1 MNILVNFADEKYKQV
16 RSINSWTGI
25 HVAGMDLVKEYTPED
40 IDSSFKNDNVNIFKY
55 KRGCGL
61 WLWKPYFIN
70 KVINENKDGDYIF
83 YCDSGGFFIRNP
95 KALYEYL
102 TDEQPL
108 FVCDIPLLESCFTKP
123 ECFKIMGCDT
133 DNIKS
138 SNQIISTYFIVKVCS
153 KSRIFVK
160 EWLDY
165 CCREELLS
173 PMGLSKIRTRQIIWE
188 LTLCHIERINR
199 YLVYYVKIWDTT
211 S

>member
-153 KSRIFVK
+153 KVEYS
-160 EWLDY
+160 
-165 CCREELLS
+165 
-173 PMGLSKIRTRQIIWE
+173 
-188 LTLCHIERINR
+188 
-199 YLVYYVKIWDTT
+199 
-211 S
+211 